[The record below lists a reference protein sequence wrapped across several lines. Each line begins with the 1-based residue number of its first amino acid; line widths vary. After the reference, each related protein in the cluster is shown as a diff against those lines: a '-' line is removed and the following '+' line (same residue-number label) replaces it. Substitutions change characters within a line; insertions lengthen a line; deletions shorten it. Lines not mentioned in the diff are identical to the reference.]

1 MKGEVFTLE
10 AKYGKV
16 EKYNSHFH
24 KVKVYVA
31 YAGKNRNGTII
42 SRETFENMIPSIYG
56 IPIIGEYRDEKFNG
70 HGGELVINDDGAEF
84 YDTTKAFGY
93 IDSSAEVRWENVEDD
108 DGVTREYLTIDGF
121 LWTGKYPE
129 AIEALD
135 GKHNQSMELTINE
148 GDFTEDDDGEYF
160 EITDAEF
167 LALCIL
173 SPEVEP
179 CFEGAGIS
187 QFNLDLDQKKF
198 RAEFTEMV
206 ASLKKSFS
214 SNKELKANIEGG
226 DNLKNDKDILKNEED
241 VDVDVDVDVEVEV
254 EESAVTLEDATTA
267 VEKAEES
274 KMQVDIDDARGM
286 VNDLESDD
294 DKQPLLDRLNAI
306 EVEDAE
312 EPEEDMEEEDDAYE
326 EKSDEEEIE
335 EEESTED
342 YEKKFA
348 ELEVKFNELTTEHEA
363 LSLEVVGLREFKAA
377 REQELNEL
385 KEEEIR
391 QEKVDYINENYSDID
406 NNVKELFVD
415 KVDEYATVEDI
426 DSDICVYIV
435 KNKVTFSKASKK
447 SVTKMEVE
455 LDKKTKAMSPYGDLF

>member
-24 KVKVYVA
+24 KVKIYVA

-70 HGGELVINDDGAEF
+70 HGGELVINDEGAEF

-129 AIEALD
+129 AIDALD

-214 SNKELKANIEGG
+214 SDKELEADIEGG
-226 DNLKNDKDILKNEED
+226 DNLKNDKDIVKNEE
-241 VDVDVDVDVEVEV
+241 
-254 EESAVTLEDATTA
+254 EEAVVSLEDATSA

-274 KMQVDIDDARGM
+274 KTQVDIDDARAM

-294 DKQPLLDRLNAI
+294 DKQPLLDRLNDI
-306 EVEDAE
+306 EVEVEE
-312 EPEEDMEEEDDAYE
+312 EPKEDEGEEDDSYKEKSEEEDV
-326 EKSDEEEIE
+326 EEEG
-335 EEESTED
+335 SDED

-348 ELEVKFNELTTEHEA
+348 ELEVKFNELTTENEA

-385 KEEEIR
+385 KEDEAR
-391 QEKVDYINENYSDID
+391 QEKVDYINENYSNID
-406 NNVKELFVD
+406 SNVKELFVD

-435 KNKVTFSKASKK
+435 KNKVTFSKTSKK
-447 SVTKMEVE
+447 SVKMEVE
-455 LDKKTKAMSPYGDLF
+455 LDKKDKVESPYGDLF